1 MTGIIEAVE
10 KILKH
15 YDVISNDPHEEPDK
29 RAYVKESFSN
39 LKKADYYEIN
49 KDLADYVVSLKN
61 ELIEAAPGYDFRM
74 PVDARP
80 PSEICFLYV
89 PHVEMGYLVFWHKV
103 GELPP
108 GLGVDV
114 NHPAVTIYRLSHTNF
129 PIFIGGYIISEEE
142 KNNHLLINERFLIN
156 HDDNFQSVLGHSII
170 SIGLTF
176 SLINQPRFVIRSETG
191 TRQLRR
197 QMNRG
202 HGIATDAWHKIQW
215 NLNEPVVEKDKGE
228 RGGWHLPLHYTRGHW
243 RRGQPHWENIVIR
256 KDGLPYKWIEG
267 FWSGHPAY
275 GFKKSYH
282 APTVRK

>member
-15 YDVISNDPHEEPDK
+15 YDVISKDPHEEPDK

-49 KDLADYVVSLKN
+49 KDLADYAVSLKN
-61 ELIEAAPGYDFRM
+61 ELIEAAPDYDIRM

-89 PHVEMGYLVFWHKV
+89 PHVEIGYLVYWHNV

-108 GLGVDV
+108 EVGFDIH
-114 NHPAVTIYRLSHTNF
+114 HPTVTICRVSHTNL
-129 PIFIGGYIISEEE
+129 PIFIGGYTVSDEE
-142 KNNHLLINERFLIN
+142 KNNHLMVNERFRRTY
-156 HDDNFQSVLGHSII
+156 DDSFQGALGHSIL
-170 SIGLTF
+170 STGLIF

-228 RGGWHLPLHYTRGHW
+228 RSGRRLPLHYTRGHW